1 MGKNKII
8 AISGEPVT
16 GKGTTVEALKQNFEE
31 QGYIV
36 HVVSAGHEFRK
47 YFNAIAE
54 FIRNYKDIEK
64 AKELS
69 KDTYLKELFEIKEYR
84 EVLINTISELE
95 KNNIDSSN
103 LTIEQANNLKEFSD
117 LRRIVDTII
126 DEGIRKLGEE
136 INSEERPNE
145 VWLVDSRLAFHNIPE
160 ALSVRLVSTPEV
172 AAQRLFNDQNRGKED
187 NKYENVQEAFESRE
201 KRRIGEEERYL
212 KRYGVK
218 LGDEDNYDLIIDTS
232 YSSIDDISDTI
243 LKCLDCYTKGKTFA
257 KKWTSPKTL
266 LPMQTERTT
275 LRDGES
281 RYNFEEL
288 AELIKQNGYLADSPV
303 EIIEVDGY
311 KYLINGHHRNFAAAY
326 TNKTLVPYEVIA
338 KDDERL
344 PIEYR
349 GNENETARDRAKT
362 KRSEY
367 LYGHE
372 WFIGEDFSY
381 EEVYPGIYNKLKEME
396 EEQR

>member
-1 MGKNKII
+1 MEKNKII
-8 AISGEPVT
+8 ALSGEPVT
-16 GKGTTVEALKQNFEE
+16 GKGTTVEAVKQKLEE
-31 QGYIV
+31 QRYIV
-36 HVVSAGHEFRK
+36 HVVSAGHEFRN
-47 YFNAIAE
+47 YFNSIAE
-54 FIRNYKDIEK
+54 FIRNYKDAEK

-69 KDTYLKELFEIKEYR
+69 KDSYLKELFEIKEYR

-187 NKYENVQEAFESRE
+187 NKYKNVQEAFEARE
-201 KRRIGEEERYL
+201 NRRIGEEKRYE

-218 LGDEDNYDLIIDTS
+218 LGDENNYDLIIDTS
-232 YSSIDDISDTI
+232 YSSIDDISDAI
-243 LKCLDCYTKGKTFA
+243 LKCLDCYTKGKPFA

-266 LPMQTERTT
+266 LPMQSERKT
-275 LRDGES
+275 LSDGEAE
-281 RYNFEEL
+281 YNFEEL
-288 AELIKQNGYLADSPV
+288 AELIKENGYLPDSPV
-303 EIIEVDGY
+303 EVIEVDGY
-311 KYLINGHHRNFAAAY
+311 KYLINVHHRNYAAAY
-326 TNKTLVPYEVIA
+326 IKKTLVPYEVIA
-338 KDDERL
+338 KDDEKL
-344 PIEYR
+344 PKEYR
-349 GNENETARDRAKT
+349 GYEEETARDRAKT
-362 KRSEY
+362 IRSEY

-372 WFIGEDFSY
+372 WMIDENFSHN
-381 EEVYPGIYNKLKEME
+381 EVYPGIHERLKGKEKE
-396 EEQR
+396 GR